1 MKNKRI
7 VWMLTAGLT
16 FGMLTGCGGEEKK
29 TYDQACADLAQGS
42 YDYALQGYQSS
53 ITAGYKT
60 AEAYR
65 GAGIANIHLGNYQD
79 AIDSLTNGLN
89 DEKAG
94 KALKKDMLAY
104 RATAEL
110 KSGLN
115 DAAMADCQTLA
126 ESYSMDAET
135 YYLTGCVALAG
146 LMSSCGSV
154 QEEAN
159 YQIIPLP
166 QEIVTSQV
174 NPFILKSG
182 VKILY
187 PEGNEKMQRN
197 AQFLADY
204 LKTATGKDFS
214 IEAGT
219 EGKNAIVLALGS
231 EVENPESYQLK
242 VTDQGVTIT
251 APTEAGVFY
260 GIQTLRKSLPIALG
274 ADVALP
280 AVEIKDAPRF
290 GYRGAHFD
298 VSRHFF
304 TIDEVKTYIDMLAL
318 HNMNRLHWHI
328 TDDQGWRLE
337 IKKYPKLTEIGS
349 QRSGTVIGRNSG
361 EYDNTPYGGFYT
373 QEQAKEIVDYAA
385 ERYITVVPEID
396 LPGHMLAALA
406 AYPEL
411 GCTGGP
417 YEVWRQWG
425 VADDVLCAGND
436 QVLKFLEDV
445 YGELIEIFPS
455 EYIHVGGDECPK
467 VRWEKCPKCQA
478 RIKALGLKSDKNH
491 SKEERLQSFVINHI
505 EKFLNDHGR
514 QIIGW
519 DEILEGGLA
528 PNATVMSWRGES
540 GGIEAAKQKH
550 DVIMTPNTYLYFDY
564 YQAKD
569 TENEPFGIGGYLPME
584 RVYSYE
590 PMPASLTP
598 EEQQYIKGV
607 QANLWTEY
615 IATFS
620 HAQYMVLPRWAALCE
635 VQWSTPDKKN
645 YEDFL
650 SRLPRL
656 IKWYDAEGY
665 NYAKHVFDVKA
676 EFTPNPADGTLD
688 ITLTTIDNAPIH
700 YTLDG
705 TEPTSTSP
713 VYDGALKIKENAD
726 FSAIAIRPTGNSRVV
741 SEKIDFSKSSMKPI
755 VANQPVNKQYE
766 FKGVSTLVD
775 GLKGN
780 GNYKTGRWI
789 AFRGNDMDVTI
800 DLKQPTEI
808 SSVAISTCVE
818 KGDWV
823 FDTRGLSV
831 EVSEDGTNFT
841 KVASEAYPA
850 MKETDKNGVYDH
862 KLTFTPVT
870 AQYVK
875 VIASP
880 EKSIPEWHG
889 GKSYPGFLFVDEI
902 TIN

>member
-1 MKNKRI
+1 MKQLLK
-7 VWMLTAGLT
+7 
-16 FGMLTGCGGEEKK
+16 LTGC
-29 TYDQACADLAQGS
+29 L
-42 YDYALQGYQSS
+42 
-53 ITAGYKT
+53 
-60 AEAYR
+60 
-65 GAGIANIHLGNYQD
+65 
-79 AIDSLTNGLN
+79 
-89 DEKAG
+89 
-94 KALKKDMLAY
+94 
-104 RATAEL
+104 
-110 KSGLN
+110 
-115 DAAMADCQTLA
+115 
-126 ESYSMDAET
+126 
-135 YYLTGCVALAG
+135 ALAG

-166 QEIVTSQV
+166 QEIVTTQV

-197 AQFLADY
+197 AKFLAEY
-204 LKTATGKDFS
+204 LKTATGRDFS

-231 EVENPESYQLK
+231 EVENPEAYQLK

-260 GIQTLRKSLPIALG
+260 GIQTLRKSLPIAQG

-304 TIDEVKTYIDMLAL
+304 TIDEVKTYIDMLTL

-385 ERYITVVPEID
+385 ERYITVIPEID
-396 LPGHMLAALA
+396 LPGHMLAALT

-425 VADDVLCAGND
+425 VSEDVLCAGND

-445 YGELIEIFPS
+445 FTELIAIFPS
-455 EYIHVGGDECPK
+455 EYIQVGGDECPK

-478 RIKALGLKSDKNH
+478 RIKALGLKSDDKH
-491 SKEERLQSFVINHI
+491 SKEERLQSFVITHI

-528 PNATVMSWRGES
+528 PNATDMSWRGEK

-550 DVIMTPNTYLYFDY
+550 DGIMTPNTYLYFDY

-569 TENEPFGIGGYLPME
+569 VDNEPFGIGGYLPLE

-598 EEQQYIKGV
+598 EEQKYIKGV

-615 IATFS
+615 IATFP

-635 VQWSTPDKKN
+635 IQWSSPEKKN
-645 YEDFL
+645 YADFL
-650 SRLPRL
+650 SRLPQL

-665 NYAKHVFDVKA
+665 NYAKHAFGVEA
-676 EFTPNPADGTLD
+676 EFEPNPAEGTMD
-688 ITLTTIDNAPIH
+688 VTLSTIDNAPVH

-705 TEPTSTSP
+705 TEPTTASP
-713 VYDGALKIKENAD
+713 VYEGVLKIKENATL
-726 FSAIAIRPTGNSRVV
+726 SAKAIRPTGESQTLT
-741 SEKIDFSKSSMKPI
+741 EKIDFSKSSMKPI
-755 VANQPVNKQYE
+755 VANQPINEQYL
-766 FKGVSTLVD
+766 FKGASTLND

-780 GNYKTGRWI
+780 SSYRSGRWI
-789 AFRGNDMDVTI
+789 AFNGNDMDMTI
-800 DLKQPTEI
+800 DLQQPTEI
-808 SSVAISTCVE
+808 SSVAISVNVA

-823 FDTRGLSV
+823 FDARNLSI
-831 EVSEDGTNFT
+831 EVSDDGKTF
-841 KVASEAYPA
+841 KKIASEEYPA
-850 MKETDKNGVYDH
+850 MKETDKDGVVDH
-862 KLTFTPVT
+862 QLTFAPVT
-870 AQYVK
+870 TQYVR

-880 EKSIPEWHG
+880 EKTLPEWHG
-889 GKSYPGFLFVDEI
+889 GKGKNAFLFVDEI
-902 TIN
+902 KID

>member
-1 MKNKRI
+1 MKQLFK
-7 VWMLTAGLT
+7 
-16 FGMLTGCGGEEKK
+16 LTGC
-29 TYDQACADLAQGS
+29 L
-42 YDYALQGYQSS
+42 
-53 ITAGYKT
+53 
-60 AEAYR
+60 
-65 GAGIANIHLGNYQD
+65 
-79 AIDSLTNGLN
+79 
-89 DEKAG
+89 
-94 KALKKDMLAY
+94 
-104 RATAEL
+104 
-110 KSGLN
+110 
-115 DAAMADCQTLA
+115 
-126 ESYSMDAET
+126 
-135 YYLTGCVALAG
+135 ALAG
-146 LMSSCGSV
+146 LFASCQSA
-154 QEEAN
+154 QQEAN
-159 YQIIPLP
+159 YQIIPMP
-166 QEIVTSQV
+166 QEIVTAQGS
-174 NPFILKSG
+174 PFILKSS

-197 AQFLADY
+197 AKFLADY
-204 LKTATGKDFS
+204 LKTATGKAFA

-219 EGKNAIVLALGS
+219 EGKNAIVLALGT
-231 EVENPESYQLK
+231 ENENPESYQMK
-242 VTDQGVTIT
+242 VTGDGITIT
-251 APTEAGVFY
+251 GPTEAGVFY
-260 GIQTLRKSLPIALG
+260 GIQSLRKSLPVAVG
-274 ADVALP
+274 ADIAMP
-280 AVEIKDAPRF
+280 AVEINDAPRF

-298 VSRHFF
+298 TSRHFF
-304 TIDEVKTYIDMLAL
+304 TVDEIKTYIDMQAL

-337 IKKYPKLTEIGS
+337 IKKYPKLTEIGAN
-349 QRSGTVIGRNSG
+349 RTETVIGRNSG
-361 EYDNTPYGGFYT
+361 EYDGKPYGGFYT

-396 LPGHMLAALA
+396 LPGHMQAALA

-425 VADDVLCAGND
+425 VSEDVLCAGND

-455 EYIHVGGDECPK
+455 PYIHVGGDECPK

-478 RIKALGLKSDKNH
+478 RIKALGLKSDQNH

-528 PNATVMSWRGES
+528 PNATVMSWRGEK

-569 TENEPFGIGGYLPME
+569 VENEPFGIGGYLPME

-598 EEQQYIKGV
+598 EEQKYIKGV

-615 IATFS
+615 IATFP

-635 VQWSTPDKKN
+635 IQWSSPEKKN
-645 YEDFL
+645 YADFL
-650 SRLPRL
+650 SRLPQL

-665 NYAKHVFDVKA
+665 NYAKHVFDVQA
-676 EFTPNPADGTLD
+676 EFDPNPAEGTMD
-688 ITLTTIDNAPIH
+688 VTLSTIDGAPIY

-705 TEPTSTSP
+705 TEPTATSP
-713 VYDGALKIKENAD
+713 VYEGVLKIKENVTL
-726 FSAIAIRPTGNSRVV
+726 SAKAIRSNGESKTVT
-741 SEKIDFSKSSMKPI
+741 EKIDFSKSSMKPI
-755 VANQPVNKQYE
+755 VANQPINEQYL
-766 FKGVSTLVD
+766 FKGASTLVD

-780 GNYKTGRWI
+780 SSYRSGRWI
-789 AFRGNDMDVTI
+789 AFNGNDMDMTI
-800 DLKQPTEI
+800 DLQQPTEI
-808 SSVAISTCVE
+808 SSVAISTNVA

-823 FDTRGLSV
+823 FDARNLSV
-831 EVSEDGTNFT
+831 ETSDDGKNF
-841 KVASEAYPA
+841 KKIASEEYPE
-850 MKETDKNGVYDH
+850 MKETDKDGIVEH
-862 KLTFTPVT
+862 KLTFDPVT
-870 AQYVK
+870 TQYVR

-880 EKSIPEWHG
+880 EKSLPAWHG
-889 GKSYPGFLFVDEI
+889 GKGKNAFLFVDEI
-902 TIN
+902 KID